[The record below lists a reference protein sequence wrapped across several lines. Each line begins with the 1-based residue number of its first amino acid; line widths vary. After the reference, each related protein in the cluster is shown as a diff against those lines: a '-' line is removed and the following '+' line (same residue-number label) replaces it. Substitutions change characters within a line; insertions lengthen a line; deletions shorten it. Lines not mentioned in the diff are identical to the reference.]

1 MPGATLWNSA
11 GRNNKIRTKA
21 AVPIALDHSQKRK
34 GSVDSMHRIFLR
46 SLALLAAIFAAAL
59 ASAQTPP
66 RLLFDGKTWW
76 DQVKVIADDS
86 MEGRE
91 TGSLGLRKAEAYAV
105 EQLKSAGLEPAGTDG
120 FYQNVKFVQRQIDEQ
135 NSYAFLSLNG
145 QANPVALGDDG
156 FFSTRVEGTE
166 EEINAPLVFAGNG
179 LQVPENNVD
188 DLAGLD
194 LKGKVVVYLA
204 GSPANVPGSLAAHY
218 GGLGQRWK
226 SYVSRGAAG
235 MIVIPN
241 PASMDIPWS
250 RMSLNRAHPSMD
262 LADPEFNEVGGLK
275 VALVFNPGSAEA
287 LFAGSSHSFTEVA
300 ALGKDRKPLPHFN
313 LAVSLKARAV
323 IRKINLDSANI
334 VAKLAGT
341 DPALKNEYVVLSA
354 HIDHVG
360 IGEAVNGDRI
370 YNGAMDDGSGTA
382 AVLDIAASLKRHP
395 EKLKRSILFVLVTA
409 EEKGLLGSK
418 YFAAH
423 PTVDATSIV
432 ADINIDMFL
441 PIVPMK
447 VLRVQGINDS
457 TLGERAAVIAQSLGV
472 KAVAD
477 PEPLRNLFV
486 RSDQYNFIRHGI
498 PSVIM
503 DVFYEPDSPDSKIF
517 KDWLTLRYHAP
528 SDDINQAVD
537 LHTAALY
544 EEIVRRL
551 LVDTANASERPQWKP
566 DSFFRRYATA
576 QAN

>member
-1 MPGATLWNSA
+1 
-11 GRNNKIRTKA
+11 
-21 AVPIALDHSQKRK
+21 
-34 GSVDSMHRIFLR
+34 MHRIIRR
-46 SLALLAAIFAAAL
+46 SLALLVAMGAAGL
-59 ASAQTPP
+59 APAQTPSK
-66 RLLFDGKTWW
+66 LLFDGKTWW
-76 DQVKVIADDS
+76 DHVKVIADDS

-91 TGSLGLRKAEAYAV
+91 TGSTGLRKAEAYAV

-120 FYQNVKFVQRQIDEQ
+120 FYQNIKFAQRQIDEK

-156 FFSTRVEGTE
+156 YFSTRVEGTDA
-166 EEINAPLVFAGNG
+166 EIDVPLVFAGNG
-179 LQVPENNVD
+179 LQVPENNLD

-204 GSPANVPGSLAAHY
+204 GSPSTVPGSLAAHY
-218 GGLGQRWK
+218 GGLGPRWK
-226 SYVSRGAAG
+226 SYASRGAIGIIA
-235 MIVIPN
+235 IPN
-241 PASMDIPWS
+241 PASMDIPWT

-262 LADPEFNEVGGLK
+262 LADPEFNEIAGLK
-275 VALVFNPGSAEA
+275 IGLVFNPASAEA
-287 LFAGSSHSFTEVA
+287 LFASSGHSFAEIA

-313 LAVSLKARAV
+313 LAVTLKARAA
-323 IRKINLDSANI
+323 IQKIPLESANL

-360 IGEAVNGDRI
+360 IGEAVNDDKI

-382 AVLDIAASLKRHP
+382 AVLDIAASLKQHP
-395 EKLKRSILFVLVTA
+395 EKLKRSVLFLLVTA

-423 PTVDATSIV
+423 PTVDVKSIV
-432 ADINIDMFL
+432 ADINMDMFL

-457 TLGERAAVIAQSLGV
+457 TLGERAAAIAQSFGV

-503 DVFYEPDSPDSKIF
+503 DVFYEPDSPESKIF
-517 KDWLTLRYHAP
+517 KEWLTQRYHAP
-528 SDDINQAVD
+528 SDDINQPVD

-551 LVDTANASERPQWKP
+551 LVDTADASERPQWKAN
-566 DSFFRRYATA
+566 SFFRRYATT

>member
-1 MPGATLWNSA
+1 
-11 GRNNKIRTKA
+11 
-21 AVPIALDHSQKRK
+21 
-34 GSVDSMHRIFLR
+34 MHRIILR
-46 SLALLAAIFAAAL
+46 SLALGAISAATL
-59 ASAQTPP
+59 ASAQTPSK
-66 RLLFDGKTWW
+66 LLFDGKSWW
-76 DQVKVIADDS
+76 DHVKVIADDN

-120 FYQNVKFVQRQIDEQ
+120 FYQNIKFVQRQIDEQ
-135 NSYAFLSLNG
+135 NSYAFISLNG

-156 FFSTRVEGTE
+156 YFSTRVEGSD
-166 EEINAPLVFAGNG
+166 EEINATLVFAGNG
-179 LQVPENNVD
+179 LQVPESGVD
-188 DLAGLD
+188 ELAGLD

-204 GSPANVPGSLAAHY
+204 GSPSTVPGSLAAHY
-218 GGLGQRWK
+218 GGLGPRWK
-226 SYVSRGAAG
+226 SYASRGAVG
-235 MIVIPN
+235 IITIPN
-241 PASMDIPWS
+241 PASMDIPWT

-262 LADPEFNEVGGLK
+262 LADQEFNEVAGLK
-275 VALVFNPGSAEA
+275 IGLLFNPASAEA
-287 LFAGSSHSFTEVA
+287 LFASSGHSFAEIA
-300 ALGKDRKPLPHFN
+300 ALGKERKPLPHCN
-313 LAVSLKARAV
+313 LAVTLKARAQ
-323 IRKINLDSANI
+323 IKKIPLESANL
-334 VAKLAGT
+334 VAKLAAT
-341 DPALKNEYVVLSA
+341 DPTLKNEYVVLSA
-354 HIDHVG
+354 HVDHVG
-360 IGEAVNGDRI
+360 IGEAVNGDKI

-382 AVLDIAASLKRHP
+382 AVLDIAYSLKQHP

-423 PTVDATSIV
+423 PTVDGKSIV
-432 ADINIDMFL
+432 GDINIDMFL

-457 TLGERAAVIAQSLGV
+457 TLGDRAAAIAQSFGV

-498 PSVIM
+498 PSLIM
-503 DVFYEPDSPDSKIF
+503 DVFYEPDSPESKIF
-517 KDWLTLRYHAP
+517 KEWLTVRYHAP
-528 SDDINQAVD
+528 SDDINQPVD
-537 LHTAALY
+537 LHSAALY

-566 DSFFRRYATA
+566 NSFFRRYATA